1 MSIYLTYRL
10 RNGKRH
16 GPYGMSGR
24 EYLGLVTVKD
34 DLVYS
39 QVDGSCLGQLSR
51 RADIPKEKVSRS
63 RLTDVETAIR
73 SLFDLPPLSLRNIND
88 IKFELQSQFSDKVI
102 DTAISNLMRKGILEC
117 VCPGNYRMM
126 I

>member
-51 RADIPKEKVSRS
+51 RADIPKEEVSRS
-63 RLTDVETAIR
+63 RLTDIETAIR
-73 SLFDLPPLSLRNIND
+73 SLFCVLFLSHRNVDD
-88 IKFELQSQFSDKVI
+88 IKSDLELQFSGKAI
-102 DTAISNLMRKGILEC
+102 DEAISDLVRRGILERIS
-117 VCPGNYRMM
+117 PGNYRMV